1 MIINPNIEPSSRLV
15 VTAPDA
21 LRGRVF
27 ILDGQR
33 MIVGRERAVAVFLD
47 DPHVSRAHA
56 SLERFGPNMLVSDL
70 GSRGGTEVN
79 GRPIRDRRALRDGD
93 VLRFASV
100 EARYESAASR
110 ADETVQ
116 IPAAVG
122 GRQPDGQRGNSPAAS
137 SPDTFFEAKTVLGPA
152 ALASAAVGG
161 RRRSGQLGSAPAAS
175 SPDVRFDVGR
185 QQDGHFNNVAGDQYN
200 QYVQQ
205 IRQERASFLEEVAG
219 ARTRARRLI
228 VLGFLL
234 SLFGGGAY
242 GWVVLRDVASISD
255 LISSTSENPDPS
267 FSPNLP
273 HLFGPEVNGIP
284 VGLIGFALAGVGSV
298 LMLLGIVLHISA
310 AARRRRR
317 ESEFAAALQLPPPYL
332 HQNRREL

>member
-1 MIINPNIEPSSRLV
+1 MVGNSILEPLSRLV

-27 ILDGQR
+27 VLDGR
-33 MIVGRERAVAVFLD
+33 RIVVGREPAAEVFLD
-47 DPHVSRAHA
+47 NPRVSRTHA
-56 SLERFGPNMLVSDL
+56 ALERFGGNMLVSDL
-70 GSRGGTEVN
+70 GSRGGTTVN
-79 GRPIRDRRALRDGD
+79 GRPIRDRQALRDGD
-93 VLRFASV
+93 VLGFASV

-116 IPAAVG
+116 TPAAVG
-122 GRQPDGQRGNSPAAS
+122 GRRPVGGQSGNPPAAS
-137 SPDTFFEAKTVLGPA
+137 SPDLFFEAKTVLGPA

-161 RRRSGQLGSAPAAS
+161 RQRAGQRGSPLAAS
-175 SPDVRFDVGR
+175 SPDARFDVGR
-185 QQDGHFNNVAGDQYN
+185 QQQGHFNNVAGDQYN

-234 SLFGGGAY
+234 SLFGGGVY

-273 HLFGPEVNGIP
+273 RLFGPEVNGIP
-284 VGLIGFALAGVGSV
+284 VGLIGFALAGLGSV
-298 LMLLGIVLHISA
+298 LMLVGIVLHISA

-317 ESEFAAALQLPPPYL
+317 ESEFAAALHLPPPYL
-332 HQNRREL
+332 H